1 MIRNLYIIT
10 PYKTHVIVFICIH
23 MYWNHV
29 LNFLSYAHA
38 LPCFTQE
45 VHLPCATLVVP
56 HEAFVWQ
63 QVQAVLVCSY
73 PMVVTRL
80 SGRPAGVGKWSP
92 LFHPHPFILD
102 QKVRPAKP
110 NSVGLVVCAKTIR
123 KLKNKL
129 SYLVSRV
136 EVALRLDTCT
146 NNKFICVP
154 EWFCRMR
161 TISPGTLEVGLDP
174 HLFLFRLNDR

>member
-1 MIRNLYIIT
+1 MLSFMIRNLYIIT

-45 VHLPCATLVVP
+45 VHLPRATLVVP

-63 QVQAVLVCSY
+63 QIQAVLVCSY
-73 PMVVTRL
+73 PMVMTRL

-123 KLKNKL
+123 QL
-129 SYLVSRV
+129 
-136 EVALRLDTCT
+136 
-146 NNKFICVP
+146 
-154 EWFCRMR
+154 
-161 TISPGTLEVGLDP
+161 
-174 HLFLFRLNDR
+174 